1 MTEFSRPIDNLG
13 IEDPVKR
20 QQKLEG
26 DLVADLMQLYLS
38 DGYKNEE
45 IMGVINKIN
54 PEAGNN
60 LDQNK
65 VIKGKKNN
73 YDKLKKS
80 AADKLVIIAQE
91 YSRSDEKYG
100 EDGFGEIIT
109 LVRSLDPKNE
119 RLAAID
125 LLGGF
130 LGNSGDIDFQISE

>member
-38 DGYKNEE
+38 GSHKNEE
-45 IMGVINKIN
+45 IMRIINKIN
-54 PEAGNN
+54 PEAANN
-60 LDQNK
+60 LDENR

-80 AADKLVIIAQE
+80 TADKLVVVAQE
-91 YSRSDEKYG
+91 YSRSNEKYG
-100 EDGFGEIIT
+100 ENGFEEIIS
-109 LVRSLDPKNE
+109 LARFLDPKNE

-125 LLGGF
+125 LLSGF
-130 LGNSGDIDFQISE
+130 LDVNPTNFQVLE